1 MTMAQ
6 GSLNGETKSSTIAS
20 SPLFTQSSSLSPE
33 AAPSEGGPT
42 YYWVAATTSVGT
54 VAGFIAHN
62 IGRAPNR
69 EILLRVIGAGALN
82 QAMKGIILARRFVA
96 TEALNLVVV
105 PGFQEV
111 TGHNGQTVNAILL
124 ACQAR

>member
-6 GSLNGETKSSTIAS
+6 DSVKGGSEGEMTNP
-20 SPLFTQSSSLSPE
+20 SPLFSKSSSLQPE
-33 AAPSEGGPT
+33 VSSVDGT
-42 YYWVAATTSVGT
+42 QTYWVSSTTHVGT

-62 IGRAPNR
+62 IGSAPNR

-82 QAMKGIILARRFVA
+82 QAMKGVILARRFVA
-96 TEALNLVVV
+96 TQAINLIVV

-124 ACQAR
+124 SCQAR